1 MFVKLSI
8 IVPVYNAEKY
18 IKKCLDSILSSSL
31 ENIELIVIDD
41 GSEDNSFSVCQ
52 SYAQKDSRVFAMKKR
67 NEGRSKT
74 RNLGLE
80 YARGEYVTFADC
92 DDWVNTDV
100 YKMAYEN
107 AKQYD
112 ADIVVY
118 NAVRKYGDISKPY
131 TNIVQEK
138 VWNGHSDISR
148 FVMGTPKEKDD
159 SQNGIHSIC
168 PIWNKLYKK
177 NFLDSNEIL
186 FLDYHIEDVLFNI
199 YAFAYAKKITFLP
212 IEGYCWRIR
221 EGSASNREI
230 RYRKGFEMELWGIAM
245 YLLECTSKYAYRE
258 DALCYRVISDV
269 IWQCLE
275 CNILNKENNGSFI
288 RRYFC
293 FKEMMGKPIYKDA
306 MEWRFSNPCSRKDV
320 LMGKLKGMKHLPVFF
335 ITATFLR
342 NWKCF
347 RMKWSKNK

>member
-107 AKQYD
+107 AKQ
-112 ADIVVY
+112 
-118 NAVRKYGDISKPY
+118 
-131 TNIVQEK
+131 
-138 VWNGHSDISR
+138 
-148 FVMGTPKEKDD
+148 
-159 SQNGIHSIC
+159 
-168 PIWNKLYKK
+168 
-177 NFLDSNEIL
+177 
-186 FLDYHIEDVLFNI
+186 
-199 YAFAYAKKITFLP
+199 
-212 IEGYCWRIR
+212 
-221 EGSASNREI
+221 
-230 RYRKGFEMELWGIAM
+230 
-245 YLLECTSKYAYRE
+245 
-258 DALCYRVISDV
+258 
-269 IWQCLE
+269 
-275 CNILNKENNGSFI
+275 
-288 RRYFC
+288 
-293 FKEMMGKPIYKDA
+293 
-306 MEWRFSNPCSRKDV
+306 
-320 LMGKLKGMKHLPVFF
+320 
-335 ITATFLR
+335 
-342 NWKCF
+342 
-347 RMKWSKNK
+347 